1 MNQRPRLIPL
11 LISMLIVALGLEL
24 SAAVI
29 KIGSIAPSRSI
40 GDKAL
45 TNLTLEWAKISSGS
59 VQLKVYPGGIVG
71 GEMDMLTKMRLG
83 TLNGAVFTIVG
94 ITAICEDAFV
104 LNTPFLINSEE
115 EFNYVFERMKPD
127 FEKQIETKGFKV
139 VMWMLVGWDYFFSKE
154 KMIYPEDLKKFKL
167 SFMPTG
173 TDISHAWNKM
183 GYQIIPNDLK
193 DLLMALQSGMV
204 NAFYL
209 PPLIAGSGQFFALA
223 PHLLRLRLAPIIG
236 SLILTEQAWKEIP
249 VQYHEPMIKSI
260 AKFAQGLYQQTAAL
274 EKEALKAMQE
284 NGLIIHEP
292 PPDAFDRWRAVAAKG
307 MDELVGKAFSK
318 EIYERILALLAE
330 YKQKYGN

>member
-40 GDKAL
+40 WDKAL

-104 LNTPFLINSEE
+104 LNTPFLMNSEE

-223 PHLLRLRLAPIIG
+223 PHMLRLRLAPIIG
-236 SLILTEQAWKEIP
+236 SLILTEQAWKKIP
-249 VQYHEPMIKSI
+249 AQYHEPMIKSI

-292 PPDAFDRWRAVAAKG
+292 PPDAFDRWRAVAAEG

-330 YKQKYGN
+330 YKQKHGN

>member
-1 MNQRPRLIPL
+1 
-11 LISMLIVALGLEL
+11 
-24 SAAVI
+24 
-29 KIGSIAPSRSI
+29 
-40 GDKAL
+40 
-45 TNLTLEWAKISSGS
+45 
-59 VQLKVYPGGIVG
+59 
-71 GEMDMLTKMRLG
+71 MDMLTKMRLG

-104 LNTPFLINSEE
+104 LNTPFLMNSEE

-223 PHLLRLRLAPIIG
+223 PHMLRLRLAPIIG
-236 SLILTEQAWKEIP
+236 SLILTEQAWKKIP
-249 VQYHEPMIKSI
+249 AQYHEPMIKSI

-292 PPDAFDRWRAVAAKG
+292 PPDAFDRWRAVAAEG

-330 YKQKYGN
+330 YKQKHGN